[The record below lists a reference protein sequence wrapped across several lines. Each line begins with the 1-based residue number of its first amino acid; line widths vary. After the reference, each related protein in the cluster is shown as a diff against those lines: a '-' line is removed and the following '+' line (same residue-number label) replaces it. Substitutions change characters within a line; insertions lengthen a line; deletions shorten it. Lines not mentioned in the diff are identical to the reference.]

1 MWKVYLKLLN
11 SIAMEDARKPVYE
24 SPALRLI
31 EMNLEVDFTLS
42 DPTIT
47 PPFEDDQDW

>member
-1 MWKVYLKLLN
+1 MTG
-11 SIAMEDARKPVYE
+11 MEEVRKPVYE

-31 EMNLEVDFTLS
+31 AMNLEVNFTLS
-42 DPTIT
+42 DPIVT